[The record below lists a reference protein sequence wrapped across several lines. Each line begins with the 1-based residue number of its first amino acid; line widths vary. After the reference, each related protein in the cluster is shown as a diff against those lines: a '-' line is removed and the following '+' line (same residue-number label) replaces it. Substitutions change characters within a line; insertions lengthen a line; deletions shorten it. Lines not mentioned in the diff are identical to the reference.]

1 MRRPTSSLVTIGLVV
16 AMSVLLAFVAST
28 LALARPQ
35 TGTLKAS
42 LESRLAADY
51 SKDSL
56 GIRLAPLSER
66 IIDAS
71 RRDSQNLERR
81 GGNGPVELVDIFR
94 VSGNVPATPT
104 MSPPSPTP
112 IVTPPASV
120 ETP

>member
-35 TGTLKAS
+35 TVTLKAS

-51 SKDSL
+51 SKELL
-56 GIRLAPLSER
+56 GIRLARLTER

-81 GGNGPVELVDIFR
+81 GRNGPVELVDLFR
-94 VSGNVPATPT
+94 VVVIMTANPT
-104 MSPPSPTP
+104 TR
-112 IVTPPASV
+112 
-120 ETP
+120 